1 MDLLVTFE
9 TVSAALEG
17 ELLVKDMGIPC
28 RIIPVPR
35 ALSASCGY
43 ALSVEA
49 GDAGEFCGGLRDRGV
64 SFVRV
69 FRRGALPGKGGG
81 YELLAGSGMPDGAEL
96 NGGRGGTER
105 CGGRHG

>member
-1 MDLLVTFE
+1 MELLVTFE

-17 ELLVKDMGIPC
+17 ELLLKDTGIPC

-49 GDAGEFCGGLRDRGV
+49 EDAEGFCGGLRGRGL
-64 SFVRV
+64 SFVRI
-69 FRRGALPGKGGG
+69 FRRGALPGKGGT
-81 YELLAGSGMPDGAEL
+81 YELIAGPGTPDGAEL
-96 NGGRGGTER
+96 NGGRGGADR
-105 CGGRHG
+105 